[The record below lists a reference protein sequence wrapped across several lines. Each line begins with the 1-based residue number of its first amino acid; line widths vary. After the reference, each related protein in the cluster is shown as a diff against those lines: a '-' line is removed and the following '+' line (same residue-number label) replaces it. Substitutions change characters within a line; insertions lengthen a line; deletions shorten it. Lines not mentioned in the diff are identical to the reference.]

1 MRRAKRC
8 ILRRATALRVVML
21 IIHCSSMDNTLMG
34 FDDDQS
40 VTFESGVIIFVIGTV
55 LKFTLLKPSGY
66 YMYRDVQ
73 VQIERGASEQD

>member
-1 MRRAKRC
+1 
-8 ILRRATALRVVML
+8 
-21 IIHCSSMDNTLMG
+21 MG

>member
-1 MRRAKRC
+1 
-8 ILRRATALRVVML
+8 
-21 IIHCSSMDNTLMG
+21 MDNTLMG